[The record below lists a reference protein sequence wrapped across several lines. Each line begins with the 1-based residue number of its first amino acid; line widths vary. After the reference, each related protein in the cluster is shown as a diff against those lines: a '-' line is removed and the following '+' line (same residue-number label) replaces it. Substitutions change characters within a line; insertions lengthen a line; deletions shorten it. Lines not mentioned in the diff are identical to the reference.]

1 MGDSDESSE
10 VHNADR
16 KAERKDC
23 GREVSDGD
31 RDSTGHSSCI
41 WQGPCQQFVHPP
53 RLCVSL
59 SLKVT
64 MQLIQWKKFQGSTVF
79 SLWYLYCCWILGARF
94 IKKIR
99 SKSKA
104 ERVEN
109 FAIWPERSMCKVV
122 TKEGM
127 VDEANNIIKKKT
139 STFCWGKRNGVLKAS
154 QDLAGPHFY
163 QAQGCKGTNS
173 FEILWF

>member
-1 MGDSDESSE
+1 
-10 VHNADR
+10 
-16 KAERKDC
+16 
-23 GREVSDGD
+23 
-31 RDSTGHSSCI
+31 
-41 WQGPCQQFVHPP
+41 
-53 RLCVSL
+53 
-59 SLKVT
+59 
-64 MQLIQWKKFQGSTVF
+64 
-79 SLWYLYCCWILGARF
+79 LWYLYCCWILGARF

-173 FEILWF
+173 FEIL